1 MALHERLLRIRPQLL
16 AYARAI
22 CDEAHEADD
31 LVQEALV
38 RALSSEG
45 APASAAE
52 LRFWMF
58 RIIRNL
64 HVDNRRKSQV
74 RAEYSAGQE
83 RLLNE
88 DPATGGDPLAGILI
102 RQVLESLSSDHREV
116 VFLVDIMG
124 MRYAEAARVLDVA
137 EGTVMS
143 RLSRARRAMI
153 ERMDTSNVT
162 PITKARRRNR

>member
-1 MALHERLLRIRPQLL
+1 MADHRRLLKLRPQLL
-16 AYARAI
+16 AYARTI
-22 CDEAHEADD
+22 CGEADEADD

-38 RALSSEG
+38 RALSSDG
-45 APASAAE
+45 APDAAGD
-52 LRFWMF
+52 LHFWMF

-64 HVDNRRKSQV
+64 YLDNRRKSKV

-83 RLLNE
+83 RLLND
-88 DPATGGDPLAGILI
+88 DPTIGGDPLAGILV

-116 VFLVDIMG
+116 LFLVDIMG

-153 ERMDTSNVT
+153 ERMDSSNVT
-162 PITKARRRNR
+162 PMKKVRRRKT